1 MTAITP
7 RIVIGRISQRTTRT
21 RAARAHARVVFPRP
35 PTYVVLCATIAVLN
49 VIGLVMILSAS
60 SVAALSNYGSSWYF
74 FNRQLAWALFGAL
87 AFVIAARTDY
97 HAWRRIAPY
106 VLAVT
111 VVLLVAVLLPGV
123 GIVVDGSRRW
133 LGSGPLRMQP
143 SEIAKIALLLFG
155 ADVLARR
162 ADSLADWRA
171 WSPVLVVG
179 GVLCG
184 LVILEPDLDSTIV
197 FGLIGVSML
206 LVAGVRMKHFTA
218 LAMTGVGLSA
228 ILAIAAP
235 YRRARVF
242 AFLDPWSDTSN
253 TGYQIAQSLI
263 ALGSGG
269 VGGVGLGNGRAK
281 WMFLPN
287 AHTDFIF
294 AIVGEE
300 LGLVGCLIVLA
311 LFAGFGIVG
320 FHVARNAPDRYGMLL
335 AAGITTWVV
344 GQAAINLGAVVGLL
358 PVSGITLPFLSAGGS
373 SLVFSMAGA
382 GILANVARQS
392 LPASRALPSRPEA
405 RTRERAGPA
414 GERVDLRD
422 PRRRRNGRTRLSR
435 ALARA
440 GARRT
445 GPRSRVDPLR
455 RRQAGARRPG
465 RPGCRLLDRSV
476 AGARPATPADA
487 RQHRRRGRDAGRVR
501 ARIRHRAPPSPARR
515 GRVRRLRVV
524 AVRGGGLVL
533 AHTACRARTGLGD
546 RSRESHRRTPRRAC
560 RGVASGSRRAGC
572 RVHRQPRARR
582 VPSVRA
588 PRPDA
593 AVGRRV
599 RWRARRPQHQPRH
612 RRPLRPLA
620 RPGRS
625 CGAPRHRSPERR
637 RVRGGAGI
645 AAQARRRPRLRAR
658 RVRSRHARPA
668 RAGDRRGVPGR
679 RGHRRRARRRPGS
692 RQCSCRCPARRATI
706 RHATRGRWP
715 TPGRRW
721 FSPTTSATRPRLDA
735 VVSELLAASDRLA
748 AMAAAARGL
757 ARPDAAARLADLVE
771 DHARL

>member
-7 RIVIGRISQRTTRT
+7 RIVIGRISQRTTRA

-97 HAWRRIAPY
+97 HAWRRVAPY
-106 VLAVT
+106 VLMVT
-111 VVLLVAVLLPGV
+111 VVLLVAVLVPGI
-123 GIVVDGSRRW
+123 GLVVDGSRRW

-218 LAMTGVGLSA
+218 LAMIGVGLSA

-392 LPASRALPSRPEA
+392 LPASRAI
-405 RTRERAGPA
+405 TPA
-414 GERVDLRD
+414 
-422 PRRRRNGRTRLSR
+422 P
-435 ALARA
+435 
-440 GARRT
+440 ARRT
-445 GPRSRVDPLR
+445 GR
-455 RRQAGARRPG
+455 
-465 RPGCRLLDRSV
+465 
-476 AGARPATPADA
+476 
-487 RQHRRRGRDAGRVR
+487 
-501 ARIRHRAPPSPARR
+501 
-515 GRVRRLRVV
+515 
-524 AVRGGGLVL
+524 
-533 AHTACRARTGLGD
+533 
-546 RSRESHRRTPRRAC
+546 
-560 RGVASGSRRAGC
+560 
-572 RVHRQPRARR
+572 
-582 VPSVRA
+582 
-588 PRPDA
+588 
-593 AVGRRV
+593 
-599 RWRARRPQHQPRH
+599 
-612 RRPLRPLA
+612 
-620 RPGRS
+620 
-625 CGAPRHRSPERR
+625 
-637 RVRGGAGI
+637 
-645 AAQARRRPRLRAR
+645 
-658 RVRSRHARPA
+658 
-668 RAGDRRGVPGR
+668 
-679 RGHRRRARRRPGS
+679 
-692 RQCSCRCPARRATI
+692 
-706 RHATRGRWP
+706 
-715 TPGRRW
+715 
-721 FSPTTSATRPRLDA
+721 
-735 VVSELLAASDRLA
+735 
-748 AMAAAARGL
+748 
-757 ARPDAAARLADLVE
+757 
-771 DHARL
+771 